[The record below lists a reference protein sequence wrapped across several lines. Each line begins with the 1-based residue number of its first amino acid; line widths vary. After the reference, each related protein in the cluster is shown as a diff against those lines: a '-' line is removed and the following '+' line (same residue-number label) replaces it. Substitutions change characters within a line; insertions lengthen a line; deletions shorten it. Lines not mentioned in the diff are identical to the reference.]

1 MPRIG
6 IITELK
12 TTYEAALKASQ
23 FYDDCARVVKV
34 YSYDEGISEAKQMAL
49 DGVRI
54 LITRAGYSVR
64 LREANLSIPVI
75 DIPFTSNSVMGTLSE
90 AKRKYSE
97 FAFIGD
103 AAAIETARS
112 LEGAI
117 GPGMRYYEVHTVDDF
132 AASAAKAKAD
142 GMEAAAGGFDETRY
156 VAQLGMERF
165 IVTSHTDDISASL
178 REARKM
184 LEQVDNEAHRN
195 EQLRTLLD
203 MLPDGLVMIDAKGC
217 ITHINQKG
225 GHILGLPPDQAV
237 GKRIPN
243 YALENGVKAVLES
256 KKTALY
262 DLLELDTAK
271 FSYTIQPV
279 LLEGIV
285 SGAIVLLQ
293 EVEYVRNVEQ
303 RIRTQLA
310 QRGLV
315 AVHSFDDILG
325 ENETIRQTIHRAKQF
340 AVVDSTVLINGESGT
355 GKEMFAQSIHN
366 YSLRR
371 DGPFVAVNCATLP
384 PNLLESEL
392 FGYAEGAFT
401 GAKKSGKMGL
411 FELAHRGTIFLDE
424 IGESDLRMQARL
436 LRVLEE
442 RQIMRIG
449 DDRIVPVDV
458 RVIAATNRSLA
469 GMVAEGAFREDFYYR
484 LNVLSLRLPPLRER
498 KDDLSLLIRCFT
510 EKYMSRHGRG
520 GLFITPDGMEALTC
534 YDWPGNARELKNAIE
549 RLVITSDGSPV
560 GRAEIAELLGLA
572 APQQRAVSGLLEE
585 NEQEAILRVL
595 QSVGGNK
602 SAAAAALGI
611 SRPTLYRKLR
621 ALEQS

>member
-6 IITELK
+6 IIAELN
-12 TTYEAALKASQ
+12 TTYEAALKASR

-34 YSYDEGISEAKQMAL
+34 FSYDEGISEARQMAL

-75 DIPFTSNSVMGTLSE
+75 DIPFTSSSIMGTLAE
-90 AKRKYSE
+90 VKRKYKE

-103 AAAIETARS
+103 ATAIETVRS

-117 GPGMRYYEVHTVDDF
+117 GPGMRYYEVHTIDDF
-132 AASAAKAKAD
+132 EVSAAKAKAD

-156 VAQLGMERF
+156 VSRFGMERF
-165 IVTSHTDDISASL
+165 IVVSHADDIYAAL

-184 LEQVDNEAHRN
+184 LVQVDVEAHRN

-203 MLPDGLVMIDAKGC
+203 MLPDGLVMIDAKGR
-217 ITHINQKG
+217 ITHMNQKG
-225 GHILGLPPDQAV
+225 GHILGLSPDQAV
-237 GKRIPN
+237 GKRIMN
-243 YALENGVKAVLES
+243 DALETGVRAVLES
-256 KKTALY
+256 KKTALF
-262 DLLELDTAK
+262 DLLELDTVK
-271 FSYTIQPV
+271 CSYTIQPV
-279 LLEGIV
+279 LLEGTV

-315 AVHSFDDILG
+315 AAHSFQDILG
-325 ENETIRQTIHRAKQF
+325 GNEAIRQTIHRAKQF

-392 FGYAEGAFT
+392 FGYADGAFT

-469 GMVAEGAFREDFYYR
+469 DMVAEGSFREDFYYR

-498 KDDLSLLIRCFT
+498 KDDLPLLIRSFT
-510 EKYMSRHGRG
+510 EKFMHRHGRG
-520 GLFITPDGMEALTC
+520 GLVITPDGMEALTS

-549 RLVITSDGSPV
+549 RLVITSDGSPI
-560 GRAEIAELLGLA
+560 GRGRSPSSSDSTLRG
-572 APQQRAVSGLLEE
+572 AVP
-585 NEQEAILRVL
+585 LRRFPRE
-595 QSVGGNK
+595 K
-602 SAAAAALGI
+602 S
-611 SRPTLYRKLR
+611 RMPF
-621 ALEQS
+621 